1 MQVRERVEKYRKV
14 AVHCLFPMIC
24 GSRGSKSG
32 LAQAAG
38 AEPSGQRRD
47 EQLHAALVRSTFR
60 SKNVQ
65 NTPTSEHLWKM
76 LKKRTPL
83 WREAHCEVNV
93 QNTSV
98 SKHFWK
104 LSCGKSARC
113 TPLWHKTHFE
123 IKMSKAHN
131 VRTTFGC
138 STAPHYI
145 HYNKILQ
152 LQLQLQQLQ
161 LQLQLQLPTH
171 YNYNCS
177 FNFHFTA
184 SPTTTTTTT
193 ALQYATVHYNT
204 LQYTTVHY
212 STPQLQLQLQL
223 HLHYNYNYIYSKN
236 KCNHH

>member
-145 HYNKILQ
+145 HYNKILPTTTATTTTTIATATFQ
-152 LQLQLQQLQ
+152 HTTTTTAASTSTSLQV
-161 LQLQLQLPTH
+161 QLQLQLPLH
-171 YNYNCS
+171 YS
-177 FNFHFTA
+177 T
-184 SPTTTTTTT
+184 
-193 ALQYATVHYNT
+193 LQYTNNT

-223 HLHYNYNYIYSKN
+223 HFTLQLQLHLQQKTNA
-236 KCNHH
+236 NHH